1 MRSGTRAAAVVVALV
16 LVSATL
22 MGCGSSS
29 TDTGTG
35 GTEAVPVPGTGTGVV
50 GDGAALVESK
60 CTACHN
66 LERVDAATKDLVG
79 WQTTITRMVQQN
91 GAVITPEEQS
101 AIALYLS
108 NR

>member
-1 MRSGTRAAAVVVALV
+1 MRSGTRTAAVVVAFILV
-16 LVSATL
+16 LAALV
-22 MGCGSSS
+22 GCGSSS

-35 GTEAVPVPGTGTGVV
+35 GTEAVPGTGTGVV
-50 GDGAALVESK
+50 GDGAALVDSK
-60 CTACHN
+60 CTTCHN
-66 LERVDAATKDLVG
+66 LERVDSATKDLAG
-79 WQTTITRMVQQN
+79 WQATITRMVQQN